1 MEDRGRN
8 ASWRVSRL
16 PSVAFG
22 RFLPSVRKS
31 RSMIRRRSR
40 PNGAG
45 TARMR
50 PKPKREPCGGRSLPK
65 TVFAGRFIEVDF
77 FLRKLI
83 FSCRN
88 RVFCHIFFPNSA
100 LPSEF
105 HSALVSGA
113 PTDSVIEDHAR
124 NPLSRAVGALTVSSQ
139 KDFGAYRENPIHKS
153 SDLAPKLRHKTRAAS
168 KL

>member
-1 MEDRGRN
+1 
-8 ASWRVSRL
+8 
-16 PSVAFG
+16 
-22 RFLPSVRKS
+22 
-31 RSMIRRRSR
+31 
-40 PNGAG
+40 
-45 TARMR
+45 MR
-50 PKPKREPCGGRSLPK
+50 PKPKRESCGGRSPPK

-83 FSCRN
+83 FFLQKSC
-88 RVFCHIFFPNSA
+88 FLSHFFPNSA
-100 LPSEF
+100 LPPEF
-105 HSALVSGA
+105 HSALVSRA

-139 KDFGAYRENPIHKS
+139 KDFGADRENPIHKS